1 MEAERAEKEK
11 AAATGTDGKGEGE
24 TEQVPP
30 TSPQSTLEEMSL
42 QQSMDKNKE
51 CKHSVPANKTLS
63 QICLQNVCLCQSSVL
78 NVFELWLLFRPFFST
93 EEKTVD
99 EAICQ

>member
-51 CKHSVPANKTLS
+51 CKQSVPANKTLS
-63 QICLQNVCLCQSSVL
+63 QICLQNVCLFQSSVL
-78 NVFELWLLFRPFFST
+78 NVFELWLLFRPIFST

>member
-51 CKHSVPANKTLS
+51 CKQSVPAN
-63 QICLQNVCLCQSSVL
+63 I
-78 NVFELWLLFRPFFST
+78 
-93 EEKTVD
+93 KTVSNLSPK
-99 EAICQ
+99 CLSLSKFCS